1 MFIFRFFESIII
13 FLLKKIWIK
22 DKEVLNLKDNKK
34 FHNDMSRKFFNIE
47 IINELSTIYDDSN
60 LNNILE
66 EAYMCFESLFNDKN
80 FKKLVNEL
88 TKEESSNIIDW
99 LDNFYIEEFKKR
111 EEYEKCNLLNKI
123 SSFIKKNNN

>member
-34 FHNDMSRKFFNIE
+34 FHNDMSKKFFNIE

>member
-13 FLLKKIWIK
+13 FLLKKNWIK

-34 FHNDMSRKFFNIE
+34 FHNDMSKKFFNIE

>member
-1 MFIFRFFESIII
+1 
-13 FLLKKIWIK
+13 
-22 DKEVLNLKDNKK
+22 
-34 FHNDMSRKFFNIE
+34 MSRKFFNIE